1 MTGKE
6 RRARLSEQVAQAG
19 LDWLLVAEPHDLR
32 WLTGFTGT
40 SGIAACP
47 AAPAEPGLFVT
58 DFRYVEQAADQLVGD
73 WEVVRYTKPE
83 LFGAGLVEAAGD
95 RLSGRVGFDPR
106 QVTVSQLGSLAA
118 AMGDGAQLVEAERV
132 VERLREVK
140 DPAEVEQIAE
150 AARLADETLA
160 GVLEA
165 GLGGRTEKD
174 VATAIEVR
182 ALELGAEGLSFPP
195 IVAHGAHGAL
205 PHAEPRDVEIGGGSL
220 VTIDWGVRVGGYCS
234 DCTRTYAVGEV
245 GEQEVRAYEAVNR
258 ARAAGLAALAP
269 GAAPR
274 EVDAHARA
282 VIEEAG
288 FGKQFGHGLG
298 HGVGLDVHEE
308 PRLSPRG
315 SEDPLEAGM
324 AVTVEPGIYVPG
336 QFGVRIEDLAV
347 VQDGGARILTSLD
360 RELVSVD

>member
-1 MTGKE
+1 MTGE
-6 RRARLSEQVAQAG
+6 GRRARLGEQVAEAG

-47 AAPAEPGLFVT
+47 AAGEPGLFVT
-58 DFRYVEQAADQLVGD
+58 DFRYVEQAGDQLVGD
-73 WEVVRYTKPE
+73 WEILRYTRPE
-83 LFGAGLVEAAGD
+83 LFGAGLVEVAGE

-106 QVTVSQLGSLAA
+106 QVTVSQLGGLAA
-118 AMGDGAQLVEAERV
+118 ALGPEAELVEAERI
-132 VERLREVK
+132 VEQLREVK
-140 DPAEVEQIAE
+140 DADEIEQIAA
-150 AARLADETLA
+150 AARLADE
-160 GVLEA
+160 VLTAVLDA
-165 GLGGRTEKD
+165 GLRGRTERE
-174 VATAIEVR
+174 VATAVEVR

-205 PHAEPRDVEIGGGSL
+205 PHAEPRDVEIAAGNL
-220 VTIDWGVRVGGYCS
+220 VTIDWGVRAGGYCS

-245 GEQEVRAYEAVNR
+245 GEQERQAYEAVNR
-258 ARAAGLAALAP
+258 ARAEGIAALAP
-269 GAAPR
+269 GAPPR
-274 EVDAHARA
+274 EVDAQARA

-288 FGKQFGHGLG
+288 FGEQFGHGLG

-308 PRLSPRG
+308 PRLSPKG
-315 SEDPLEAGM
+315 SEEPLEAGM

-347 VQDGGARILTSLD
+347 VQEDGARILTSLD
-360 RELVSVD
+360 RELVAVD